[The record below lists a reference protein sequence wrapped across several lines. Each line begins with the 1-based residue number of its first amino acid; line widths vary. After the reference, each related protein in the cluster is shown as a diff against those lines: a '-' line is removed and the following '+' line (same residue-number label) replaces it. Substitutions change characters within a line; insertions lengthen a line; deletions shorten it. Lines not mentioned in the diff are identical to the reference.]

1 MNTIKAKVH
10 LVGELKTIPSKNG
23 GEPFKKRELVL
34 DASRFDPY
42 TGEKSG
48 DNFVVIEF
56 SNKRCE
62 ELDKVSKGDLV
73 SVSFV
78 LQGREYTDQNTGT
91 VRYFTSIVG
100 VSIIVE
106 RKEPTT
112 PREPLYTPP
121 VQESKSISN
130 ELPF

>member
-10 LVGELKTIPSKNG
+10 LVGATKTIPSKNG

-48 DNFVVIEF
+48 DNYVVIEF

-62 ELDKVSKGDLV
+62 ELDKLAKGDLV
-73 SVSFV
+73 NVSFV
-78 LQGREYTDQNTGT
+78 LQGREYTDQTT
-91 VRYFTSIVG
+91 KAVRYFTSIVG
-100 VSIIVE
+100 VGVEVE
-106 RKEPTT
+106 RMAQVKQTQPIQQ
-112 PREPLYTPP
+112 PAQPL
-121 VQESKSISN
+121 N
-130 ELPF
+130 DNLPF